1 MWNSAW
7 TLIKL
12 GGTLVSTAGM
22 PSQEKARELGIRA
35 LFFSGG
41 RPSSERLRTITQ
53 LIDEGRVKVTLG
65 KVFPLREASLAHELS
80 QSGHGRERIV
90 LHIAG

>member
-1 MWNSAW
+1 MWNKEE
-7 TLIKL
+7 T
-12 GGTLVSTAGM
+12 
-22 PSQEKARELGIRA
+22 A

-41 RPSSERLRTITQ
+41 RPSSERLQTIAQ

-65 KVFPLREASLAHELS
+65 KIFPLREASLAHKLS
-80 QSGHGRERIV
+80 QSGHGRGRIV

>member
-1 MWNSAW
+1 MKQ
-7 TLIKL
+7 L
-12 GGTLVSTAGM
+12 
-22 PSQEKARELGIRA
+22 RA
-35 LFFSGG
+35 LFFSDG
-41 RPSSERLRTITQ
+41 RPSSERLQTIAQ

-65 KVFPLREASLAHELS
+65 RICPLREASLAYELS